1 MALNFDKIRI
11 LDPQKD
17 GKISESETNM
27 RYLDMQR
34 KYPKSKKRQ
43 KKKTH
48 ASTTVI
54 QKFH

>member
-1 MALNFDKIRI
+1 MALNFDIIRI

-43 KKKTH
+43 KKKPML
-48 ASTTVI
+48 AL
-54 QKFH
+54 Q